1 MAFGEIT
8 KQLAQQALGDAL
20 RTPEAPPPASKSAT
34 ENSGSIILAQ
44 IQAMQKALKPEEE
57 LVIQFNAGTDTI
69 RILEIFAPSWQVIVL
84 SGIDSD
90 KNVTRVISHADNL
103 QLICKVMKSRTPE
116 KPIRVGIT
124 TPKNPSL
131 NSLARTDAAGPA
143 RGPAAR
149 GRGRPLPNNK

>member
-20 RTPEAPPPASKSAT
+20 RTPEAAAPAKTPA
-34 ENSGSIILAQ
+34 ENAGSIILAQ
-44 IQAMQKALKPEEE
+44 IQAMQKALRPEEE
-57 LVIQFNAGTDTI
+57 LVIQLNAGNETI

-90 KNVTRVISHADNL
+90 RNVTRVISHADNL

-124 TPKNPSL
+124 TPKIQ
-131 NSLARTDAAGPA
+131 A
-143 RGPAAR
+143 
-149 GRGRPLPNNK
+149 